1 MSDASG
7 TSGRVIRADMSSRH
21 RLSLELQTGV
31 NLTIRLAEAATE
43 LNRLGIK
50 SFGQRGRLF
59 SCVEALPP
67 DQAALASR
75 TSASG
80 CALR

>member
-1 MSDASG
+1 
-7 TSGRVIRADMSSRH
+7 MSSRH

-31 NLTIRLAEAATE
+31 NLTIELAEAATE

-50 SFGQRGRLF
+50 SFGQGQLF

-80 CALR
+80 CALRQEKETPAVLWL